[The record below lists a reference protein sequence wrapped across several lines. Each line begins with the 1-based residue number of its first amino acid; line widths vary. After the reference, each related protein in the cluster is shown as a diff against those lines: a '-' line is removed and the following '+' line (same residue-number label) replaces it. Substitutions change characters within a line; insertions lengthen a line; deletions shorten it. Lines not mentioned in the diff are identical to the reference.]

1 MIADTHKLSALK
13 KFVEFHEDGRR
24 AEFWSP
30 QGPAQVPFKV
40 QLTLGISI
48 VTAFCIFL
56 LIPETYK
63 MNSAAPNTL

>member
-40 QLTLGISI
+40 QLTLVSPILGLYSAIWHE
-48 VTAFCIFL
+48 FL
-56 LIPETYK
+56 ARICLLRDYC
-63 MNSAAPNTL
+63 

>member
-13 KFVEFHEDGRR
+13 KFVEFHEDGGR

-40 QLTLGISI
+40 QLTLVKNII
-48 VTAFCIFL
+48 KAM
-56 LIPETYK
+56 ETH
-63 MNSAAPNTL
+63 TVCHT